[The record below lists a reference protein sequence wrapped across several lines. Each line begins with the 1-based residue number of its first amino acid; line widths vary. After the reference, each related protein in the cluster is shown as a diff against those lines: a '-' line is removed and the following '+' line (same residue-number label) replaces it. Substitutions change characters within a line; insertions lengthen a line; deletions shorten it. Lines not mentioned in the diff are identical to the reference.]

1 MFKIIIFMKKV
12 FSLLFVLLTSML
24 LVQCAKKGTP
34 TGGKVDSIPPKFV
47 RASPENFSTNFDSK
61 EIRIL
66 FDEFIKLEKPQEQI
80 IISPPMS
87 PKPDITPLGFAS
99 KDVRIKITDTLEEN
113 TTYVINFGTSVTDN
127 NEGNPLPFFKYV
139 FSTGT
144 YIDSLSVQGRIEDA
158 LLKDAPPFISVM
170 LYEVNETYTDSLV
183 FNEPPRYI
191 TNTLDSLKTFEIT
204 NLKEGTY
211 QLVAVQDLNNDYK
224 YNPGREK
231 IAFIENPITIPTD
244 SSFALTL
251 FRETLD
257 FEPERPKQTGLQK
270 FLIGYKGK
278 TDFDSISYK
287 PLSTV
292 PDDFEYRITKVADKD
307 SLNFWYKPKLEIDS
321 LLLVVASPK
330 GSDTLLTRITA
341 MAKDSLSVSTE
352 PSGNL
357 DFDKDFLFITNTP
370 ISEKNDELI
379 SILGKDS
386 IPIPFTSELNI
397 LESTLR
403 LKFEKNE
410 NETYQITALPG
421 ALTDFFNKVNDTIQ
435 KSIRTKAFSYYG
447 NVRLSLQNVREFPL
461 IVQLTDEKGV
471 VKYERFSTSESTISF
486 NLIIP
491 GKYLIRVIYDR
502 NKNRVWD
509 TGNYLKK
516 IKPEEII
523 YFPELIELRPN
534 WDENLNFILD

>member
-1 MFKIIIFMKKV
+1 MKRY
-12 FSLLFVLLTSML
+12 FSLLFLLLTSL
-24 LVQCAKKGTP
+24 FLVQCAKKGTP

-80 IISPPMS
+80 IISPPMT

-99 KDVRIKITDTLEEN
+99 KDVRIKINDTLQES
-113 TTYVINFGTSVTDN
+113 TTYVINFGTSIRDN
-127 NEGNPLPFFKYV
+127 NEGNPLHFFKYV

-158 LLKDAPPFISVM
+158 LLKEAPSFISVM
-170 LYEVNETYTDSLV
+170 LYEVDETYTDSLV

-211 QLVAVQDLNNDYK
+211 KLIALQDLNNDYT

-231 IAFIENPITIPTD
+231 IAFIENPIIIPTD
-244 SSFALTL
+244 SAYTLTL
-251 FRETLD
+251 FKEILD
-257 FEPERPKQTGLQK
+257 FKAERPKQTGLQK
-270 FLIGYKGK
+270 LLIGYKGK
-278 TDFDSISYK
+278 TELDSLRFK
-287 PLSTV
+287 PLSAV
-292 PDDFEYRITKVADKD
+292 PDDFEYRITKITDKD

-321 LLLVVASPK
+321 LLLFISTPK
-330 GSDTLLTRITA
+330 GNDTLLTRITD
-341 MAKDSLSVSTE
+341 MPKDSLIVSTE

-357 DFDKDFLFITNTP
+357 DFDKDFLFRTNTP
-370 ISEKNDELI
+370 ISEKNNELI
-379 SILGKDS
+379 SVLGQDS
-386 IPIPFTSELNI
+386 IPISFTSELNT
-397 LESTLR
+397 LENTLR

-421 ALTDFFNKVNDTIQ
+421 ALTDFFNSVNDTI
-435 KSIRTKAFSYYG
+435 KKTIRTKAFSDYG
-447 NVRLSLQNVREFPL
+447 NVRLNLQNIQEFPL

-471 VKYERFSTSESTISF
+471 VKYDRYTTSESLINF
-486 NLIIP
+486 GLIIP

-502 NKNRVWD
+502 NENRIWD

-516 IKPEEII
+516 IKAEEII
-523 YFPELIELRPN
+523 YFPDLIDVRPN
-534 WDENLNFILD
+534 WDVNQTFILD